1 MLSFGEDWVLGLSR
15 DFERIDGPARV
26 EGAMDREARA
36 VCLSRARQVIDA
48 IVPQACRRVAISVN
62 GGIARLVGAAAAA
75 MRSKSGPE
83 AGV

>member
-36 VCLSRARQVIDA
+36 ACLSRAGQVDDA
-48 IVPQACRRVAISVN
+48 IVLQTCRRVTISVN
-62 GGIARLVGAAAAA
+62 GGSARLVGAAAAA
-75 MRSKSGPE
+75 MRSKSGPKT
-83 AGV
+83 AV